1 MPRTKG
7 LSAAEPV
14 LGLVI
19 KQPDHRFSLERR
31 LQERFRSAQLSSST
45 AYGAI
50 GRLQQKGYVRPAAE
64 GESRAADRAR
74 KGIYEATPEGVE
86 HFRDWLRG
94 PCSASVLREE
104 LHARIALCE
113 PRDLPHLIDVVYVE
127 EQACIGELDRIRER
141 MVSELGA
148 DGPLPLAE
156 REWSELM
163 DGAVVQ
169 SEVDHWGGRR
179 RRLVALR
186 SYLEELRPEAERRA
200 LAAHRR
206 SLAEDRRTA

>member
-1 MPRTKG
+1 
-7 LSAAEPV
+7 V

-31 LQERFRSAQLSSST
+31 LQELFRSAQLSTTT

-50 GRLQQKGYVRPAAE
+50 DWLEEEGYVRPAAN
-64 GESRAADRAR
+64 GGPRSADSAR
-74 KGIYEATPEGVE
+74 KGIYEATPAGVE

-94 PCSASVLREE
+94 PCSAPVLREE

-141 MVSELGA
+141 KVSELGG
-148 DGPLPLAE
+148 DGPVALGE

-163 DGAVVQ
+163 EGAVAQ

-179 RRLVALR
+179 RQLVALR
-186 SYLEELRPEAERRA
+186 SYLEELRGDAERRA
-200 LAAHRR
+200 LAEHRR

>member
-7 LSAAEPV
+7 LFVWEPV
-14 LGLVI
+14 LGLVV

-31 LQERFRSAQLSSST
+31 LQERFRSAQLSSTT

-50 GRLQQKGYVRPAAE
+50 KSLEKKGYVRPAS
-64 GESRAADRAR
+64 GETRADAPAR
-74 KGIYEATPEGVE
+74 EGIYEATPEGVE

-94 PCSASVLREE
+94 PCSAPVLREE

-127 EQACIGELDRIRER
+127 EQACVGELDRIRER
-141 MVSELGA
+141 MVSEQGA
-148 DGPLPLAE
+148 DGPLALAE
-156 REWSELM
+156 RDWSELM

-200 LAAHRR
+200 LAEHRR

>member
-1 MPRTKG
+1 MSRTTG
-7 LSAAEPV
+7 LSAGEVV

-19 KQPDHRFSLERR
+19 EQPDHRFSLERR
-31 LQERFRSAQLSSST
+31 LQERFRSAQFSPTT
-45 AYGAI
+45 AYGVI
-50 GRLQQKGYVRPAAE
+50 DRLQGKGYVRPATGKPRAE
-64 GESRAADRAR
+64 GPAR
-74 KGIYEATPEGVE
+74 EGIYEGTAEGVE

-94 PCSASVLREE
+94 PCGASVLREE

-141 MVSELGA
+141 MVSEQGT

-169 SEVDHWGGRR
+169 SEAAHWGGRR
-179 RRLVALR
+179 RQLAALR
-186 SYLEELRPEAERRA
+186 SYLEELRGEAERRA

>member
-1 MPRTKG
+1 
-7 LSAAEPV
+7 V

-31 LQERFRSAQLSSST
+31 LQELFRSAQLSTTT

-50 GRLQQKGYVRPAAE
+50 DWLEEEGYVRPAAE
-64 GESRAADRAR
+64 GGPRAADSAR

-94 PCSASVLREE
+94 PCNAPVLREE

-127 EQACIGELDRIRER
+127 EQVCIGELDRIRER
-141 MVSELGA
+141 TVAQQGT
-148 DGPLPLAE
+148 DGPVPLAE

-163 DGAVVQ
+163 EGAVVQ

-179 RRLVALR
+179 RQLVALR

-200 LAAHRR
+200 LAEHRR